1 MMNKEPMELENEE
14 EETTNSNPLSA
25 LQSIQ
30 GFLTREEELA
40 FMQILFSSSATIRM
54 GNFGLSRKEVEKLLG
69 ISDDEDAFFSFIKR
83 LNQAVSRY
91 FKVIYD
97 ERRNQV
103 VALMRVPAKQAR
115 NVLNKESLAIL
126 MFIFY
131 HQEVLQNEYT
141 LFSQLINSFG
151 HESLQVTR
159 KIQANLDPL
168 KKIGAIESYDTN
180 SSEEAYQL
188 TAIGVH
194 LFSDSYLRRF
204 AEFSQSNQLH
214 MEDVLRFFKRYNM
227 NGGMSDDPVET

>member
-1 MMNKEPMELENEE
+1 MMNKAATELENEE
-14 EETTNSNPLSA
+14 SEFSNDNPLSA

-30 GFLTREEELA
+30 GFLTKDEELT

-69 ISDDEDAFFSFIKR
+69 VNGEEAFFSFLKR
-83 LNQAVSRY
+83 VNQAVNRY

-126 MFIFY
+126 MFLFY

-168 KKIGAIESYDTN
+168 KKIGAVEIYDTT
-180 SSEEAYQL
+180 SDEEAYQL
-188 TAIGVH
+188 TTIGAH
-194 LFSDSYLRRF
+194 LFSDSFLRRY

-214 MEDVLRFFKRYNM
+214 LEDVLRFFKRYNM
-227 NGGMSDDPVET
+227 NGGLPNDTLET

>member
-1 MMNKEPMELENEE
+1 MNKEDMELANEE
-14 EETTNSNPLSA
+14 IEQINDNPLSA

-30 GFLTREEELA
+30 GFLTKEEELA

-54 GNFGLSRKEVEKLLG
+54 GNFGLSRKDVEKLLG
-69 ISDDEDAFFSFIKR
+69 VKDEEAFHSFLKR
-83 LNQAVSRY
+83 VNQAVCRY

-103 VALMRVPAKQAR
+103 VALMRIPAKQAR

-168 KKIGAIESYDTN
+168 KKIGAIEVYD
-180 SSEEAYQL
+180 SQSDEEAYQL
-188 TAIGVH
+188 TAIGAH
-194 LFSDSYLRRF
+194 LFSDSFLRRY

-214 MEDVLRFFKRYNM
+214 MDDVLRFFKRYNM
-227 NGGMSDDPVET
+227 NGGVGDDPMET

>member
-1 MMNKEPMELENEE
+1 MNKEAMELENEANE
-14 EETTNSNPLSA
+14 SFNNNPLNA
-25 LQSIQ
+25 LQSLQ
-30 GFLTREEELA
+30 GFLTKEEELT
-40 FMQILFSSSATIRM
+40 FMQILFSSSATIRQ

-69 ISDDEDAFFSFIKR
+69 ANDEEAFFSFLKR
-83 LNQAVSRY
+83 VNQAVSRY
-91 FKVIYD
+91 FKIVYD

-103 VALMRVPAKQAR
+103 VVLMRVPAKQAR

-168 KKIGAIESYDTN
+168 KKIGAIEIYNTN
-180 SSEEAYQL
+180 SDEEAYQL
-188 TAIGVH
+188 TTIGAN
-194 LFSDSYLRRF
+194 LFSDSFLRRY

-227 NGGMSDDPVET
+227 NGGLLNDTLEN

>member
-1 MMNKEPMELENEE
+1 MMNKEAMELENEANE
-14 EETTNSNPLSA
+14 SINNNPLYA
-25 LQSIQ
+25 LQSLQ
-30 GFLTREEELA
+30 GFLTKEEELT
-40 FMQILFSSSATIRM
+40 FMQILFSSSATIRQ

-69 ISDDEDAFFSFIKR
+69 ANDEEEFFSFLKR
-83 LNQAVSRY
+83 VNQAVSRY
-91 FKVIYD
+91 FKIVYD

-103 VALMRVPAKQAR
+103 VVLMRVPAKQAR

-168 KKIGAIESYDTN
+168 KKIGAIEIYNTN
-180 SSEEAYQL
+180 SDEEAYQL
-188 TAIGVH
+188 TTIGAH
-194 LFSDSYLRRF
+194 LFSDSFLRRY

-227 NGGMSDDPVET
+227 NGGLLNDTLED

>member
-1 MMNKEPMELENEE
+1 MMNKEAMELENEANE
-14 EETTNSNPLSA
+14 SINNNSLYA
-25 LQSIQ
+25 LQSLQ
-30 GFLTREEELA
+30 GFLTKEEELT
-40 FMQILFSSSATIRM
+40 FMQILFSSSATIRQ

-69 ISDDEDAFFSFIKR
+69 ANDEEAFFSFLKR
-83 LNQAVSRY
+83 VNQAVSRY
-91 FKVIYD
+91 FKVVYD

-103 VALMRVPAKQAR
+103 VVLMRVPAKQAR

-168 KKIGAIESYDTN
+168 KKIGAIEIYNTN
-180 SSEEAYQL
+180 SDEEAYQL
-188 TAIGVH
+188 TTIGAH
-194 LFSDSYLRRF
+194 LFSDSFLRRY

-227 NGGMSDDPVET
+227 NGGLLNDTLED

>member
-1 MMNKEPMELENEE
+1 MMNKEAMELENEANE
-14 EETTNSNPLSA
+14 SINNNPLYA
-25 LQSIQ
+25 LQSLQ
-30 GFLTREEELA
+30 GFLTKEEELT
-40 FMQILFSSSATIRM
+40 FMQILFSSSATIRQ

-69 ISDDEDAFFSFIKR
+69 ANDEEAFFSFLKR
-83 LNQAVSRY
+83 VNQAVSRY
-91 FKVIYD
+91 FKVVYD

-103 VALMRVPAKQAR
+103 VVLMRVPAKQAR

-168 KKIGAIESYDTN
+168 KKIGAIEIYNTN
-180 SSEEAYQL
+180 SDEEAYQL
-188 TAIGVH
+188 TTIGAH
-194 LFSDSYLRRF
+194 LFSDSFLRRY

-214 MEDVLRFFKRYNM
+214 MEDVLRFFIRYNM
-227 NGGMSDDPVET
+227 NGGLLNDTLED

>member
-1 MMNKEPMELENEE
+1 MNKEAMELENEANE
-14 EETTNSNPLSA
+14 SINNNSLYA
-25 LQSIQ
+25 LQSLQ
-30 GFLTREEELA
+30 GFLTKEEELT
-40 FMQILFSSSATIRM
+40 FMQILFSSSATIRQ

-69 ISDDEDAFFSFIKR
+69 ANDEEAFFSFLKR
-83 LNQAVSRY
+83 VNQAVSRY
-91 FKVIYD
+91 FKVVYD

-103 VALMRVPAKQAR
+103 VVLMRVPAKQAR

-168 KKIGAIESYDTN
+168 KKIGAIEIYNTN
-180 SSEEAYQL
+180 SDEEAYQL
-188 TAIGVH
+188 TTIGAH
-194 LFSDSYLRRF
+194 LFSDSFLRRY

-227 NGGMSDDPVET
+227 NGGLLNDTLED

>member
-1 MMNKEPMELENEE
+1 MMNKEATLFENEE
-14 EETTNSNPLSA
+14 NEWMNENPLSA
-25 LQSIQ
+25 LQSLQ
-30 GFLTREEELA
+30 GFLTKEEELT

-69 ISDDEDAFFSFIKR
+69 ANSNEAFYSFLKR
-83 LNQAVSRY
+83 VNQAVSRY
-91 FKVIYD
+91 FQVIYD

-131 HQEVLQNEYT
+131 HQEVLQNEFT

-168 KKIGAIESYDTN
+168 KKIGAIEMYDTN
-180 SSEEAYQL
+180 SDEEAYQL
-188 TAIGVH
+188 TAIGAH
-194 LFSDSYLRRF
+194 LFSDSFLRRY

-227 NGGMSDDPVET
+227 TGGVVNDSMEA

>member
-1 MMNKEPMELENEE
+1 MNKEAMELENEE
-14 EETTNSNPLSA
+14 NDFMNDHPLSA

-30 GFLTREEELA
+30 GFLTKEEELT

-69 ISDDEDAFFSFIKR
+69 ANSEEEFFSFLKR
-83 LNQAVSRY
+83 VNQAVSRY

-103 VALMRVPAKQAR
+103 VALMHVPAKQAR
-115 NVLNKESLAIL
+115 TVLNKEGLAIL

-168 KKIGAIESYDTN
+168 KKIGAIEIYDT
-180 SSEEAYQL
+180 SSDEEAYQL
-188 TAIGVH
+188 TAIGAH
-194 LFSDSYLRRF
+194 LFSDSFLRRY

-227 NGGMSDDPVET
+227 NGGVADDTMET

>member
-1 MMNKEPMELENEE
+1 MMNKEVMELGNEKKIV
-14 EETTNSNPLSA
+14 NDNPLSA

-30 GFLTREEELA
+30 GFLSKEEELT

-54 GNFGLSRKEVEKLLG
+54 GNFGLSRKEVEKLLAVNN
-69 ISDDEDAFFSFIKR
+69 EEEFFSFLKR
-83 LNQAVSRY
+83 VNQAVSRY
-91 FKVIYD
+91 FKVVYD

-115 NVLNKESLAIL
+115 NVLNKESLALL

-159 KIQANLDPL
+159 KIQANVDPL
-168 KKIGAIESYDTN
+168 KKIGAIEIYDTN
-180 SSEEAYQL
+180 SDEEAYQL
-188 TAIGVH
+188 TTIGVH
-194 LFSDSYLRRF
+194 LFSDSFLRRY

-214 MEDVLRFFKRYNM
+214 LEDVLRFFKRYNM
-227 NGGMSDDPVET
+227 NGGEPNDPLEA

>member
-1 MMNKEPMELENEE
+1 MMNKEAMELENEANE
-14 EETTNSNPLSA
+14 SINNNSLYA
-25 LQSIQ
+25 LQSLQ
-30 GFLTREEELA
+30 GFLTKEEELT
-40 FMQILFSSSATIRM
+40 FMQILFSSSATLRL

-69 ISDDEDAFFSFIKR
+69 ANDEEAFFSFLKR
-83 LNQAVSRY
+83 VNQAVSRY
-91 FKVIYD
+91 FKVVYD

-103 VALMRVPAKQAR
+103 VVLMRVPAKQAR

-168 KKIGAIESYDTN
+168 KKIGAIEIYNTN
-180 SSEEAYQL
+180 SDEEAYQL
-188 TAIGVH
+188 TTIGAH
-194 LFSDSYLRRF
+194 LFSDSFLRRY

-227 NGGMSDDPVET
+227 NGGLLNDTLED